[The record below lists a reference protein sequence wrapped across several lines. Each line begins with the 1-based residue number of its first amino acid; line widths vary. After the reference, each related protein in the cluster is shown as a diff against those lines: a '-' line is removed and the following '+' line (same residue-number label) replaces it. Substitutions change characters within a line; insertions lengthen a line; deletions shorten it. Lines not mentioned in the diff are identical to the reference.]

1 MMAAG
6 RSVFF
11 YHIKFH
17 QLLTQFIVFSLRN
30 RKLSPV
36 YQCDLITLDRT
47 DKFRIY
53 KIAAMDRDQIV
64 SDLFLQVGD
73 TVFYKLFPGCRLYHT
88 FFSKCRNEQNFGYFK
103 KSKRAVFNTGRNT
116 SAVCSTMNFVYQVT
130 VSHFAYCVWKGFFFY
145 DFQFSDRIGDVHMA
159 DLRTFFCFFPD
170 KGTSLLSLQKEICT
184 FVSHHTVITGYN
196 AK

>member
-64 SDLFLQVGD
+64 SDLFLQRV
-73 TVFYKLFPGCRLYHT
+73 
-88 FFSKCRNEQNFGYFK
+88 
-103 KSKRAVFNTGRNT
+103 
-116 SAVCSTMNFVYQVT
+116 
-130 VSHFAYCVWKGFFFY
+130 
-145 DFQFSDRIGDVHMA
+145 
-159 DLRTFFCFFPD
+159 
-170 KGTSLLSLQKEICT
+170 
-184 FVSHHTVITGYN
+184 
-196 AK
+196 

>member
-103 KSKRAVFNTGRNT
+103 KSKSRFQYRQKHVRCLFDDEFRLSGNGEPFCLLCLERLLLLRFSVLRSDWRCAYGR
-116 SAVCSTMNFVYQVT
+116 S
-130 VSHFAYCVWKGFFFY
+130 
-145 DFQFSDRIGDVHMA
+145 SD
-159 DLRTFFCFFPD
+159 LLLFFPRQRYIFAEPAERNLHFRQSPH
-170 KGTSLLSLQKEICT
+170 GNYRL
-184 FVSHHTVITGYN
+184 
-196 AK
+196 